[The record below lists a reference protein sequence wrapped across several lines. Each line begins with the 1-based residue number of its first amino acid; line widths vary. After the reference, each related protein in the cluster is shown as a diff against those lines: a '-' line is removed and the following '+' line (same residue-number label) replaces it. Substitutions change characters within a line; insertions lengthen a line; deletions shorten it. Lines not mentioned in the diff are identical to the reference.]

1 MAKKS
6 LKDLKTRIFLLS
18 SELNTL
24 IEDSNMDEEVRTEL
38 EDIVDQMSIMS
49 TLKIVEDPQVPREKN
64 GQFAKKTAKTEEN
77 ALAAE
82 ERDATELASFCRS
95 VASDLDVIIQANDD
109 MDNGII
115 ERLEGISNDMTVIAR
130 QLKQVATEKKEEK
143 EQMQKVSARRGRTAS
158 LMDFNMFDDS
168 VLKSVKEEQKKGPQI
183 NTLDKYM
190 DLSPK
195 NDRK

>member
-6 LKDLKTRIFLLS
+6 LQDLKTRIFLLS
-18 SELNTL
+18 SELSSL
-24 IEDSNMDEEVRTEL
+24 IEDANMDEDVRSEL
-38 EDIVDQMSIMS
+38 EDIVDEMSLRS
-49 TLKIVEDPQVPREKN
+49 TLKIVEDSAPRAKN
-64 GQFAKKTAKTEEN
+64 GQFAKRTAKTEEN
-77 ALAAE
+77 AIAAE